1 MYVGGLYIC
10 RPASP
15 TEGCD
20 WHMAKEET
28 SAKVIVVANRPRFF
42 RELLYRA
49 LTTASEAFQVLELT
63 DESELGKALRNLPA
77 DWVILTS
84 EEEAKL
90 PAAAESLLAARPALS
105 AVAVSPD
112 GARVE
117 VIAAGTH
124 GRTRQDY
131 QNISLAQLI
140 AVLAAGPQPANS

>member
-1 MYVGGLYIC
+1 
-10 RPASP
+10 
-15 TEGCD
+15 
-20 WHMAKEET
+20 MAKEEIG
-28 SAKVIVVANRPRFF
+28 AKVIVVANRPRFF

-49 LTTASEAFQVLELT
+49 LTTASETFQVLELA
-63 DESELGKALRNLPA
+63 DESELGKTLRNQPA

-84 EEEAKL
+84 EEAKL
-90 PAAAESLLAARPALS
+90 PAAAESLLAAQPALS

-117 VIAAGTH
+117 VIAAGKH

-140 AVLAAGPQPANS
+140 AVLAAEPQPANS